1 MPHQPP
7 TDGRSAE
14 GSERRGADTR
24 TGRTAPTTRRR
35 FLAAG
40 AATALTGLAGCS
52 FSTSSSVGFDGH
64 LVGLAP
70 GDGSELWSTDTG
82 EVETSL
88 KVVDGTLY
96 AGSQETLYA
105 LSPSDGS
112 EHWTATFDVGSFPT
126 VLTPTVAGDTVLAPV
141 ETQLRALSATDG
153 SEQWRFD
160 SEGSVWY
167 EPSVADGTAV
177 VGVGESDV
185 YGLSLSDGSQQW
197 HYSGEKLVHHSGT
210 VANGTVYLGSEAGR
224 VTALS
229 LSDGSEQWTFGT
241 EKAVGGTPAVGA
253 GTVFFGTK
261 KRRLYAVSASDGTEQ
276 WSVDTSG
283 GALNVSTGYP
293 QPTFVDGYLYV
304 VANTVLHGI
313 DADTRESWSEDVDG
327 GFGVGVGGETVY
339 VGASLSSTGPEGQR
353 EPYGLV
359 SALDR
364 ATGRERWSTH
374 VGGRGVEPPPGVGS
388 DTVYAGQR
396 NGRVHA
402 LARSDGSERWVYDG
416 SGGVQARPIV
426 TDDAVI
432 VETA

>member
-40 AATALTGLAGCS
+40 AASTVAGLAGCS

-82 EVETSL
+82 EVETVL

-126 VLTPTVAGDTVLAPV
+126 VLTPTVAGDTVLVPV

-160 SEGSVWY
+160 PEGSVWY
-167 EPSVADGTAV
+167 EPSAADGIAV
-177 VGVGESDV
+177 VGVGETDV
-185 YGLSLSDGSQQW
+185 YGLSLADGSQQW

-229 LSDGSEQWTFGT
+229 LSDGSEQWTFET
-241 EKAVGGTPAVGA
+241 ETAVGGTPAVGA

-261 KRRLYAVSASDGTEQ
+261 KRRLYAVAASDGTEQ

-313 DADTRESWSEDVDG
+313 EADTRESWSEDVRGSFALDVAG
-327 GFGVGVGGETVY
+327 QTVY
-339 VGASLSSTGPEGQR
+339 VGADLSSTNPDGATDN
-353 EPYGLV
+353 YGTV
-359 SALDR
+359 FAYDR
-364 ATGRERWSTH
+364 ASGSERWATF
-374 VGGRGVEPPPGVGS
+374 VDGQGVQPPAGQG
-388 DTVYAGQR
+388 DAVYAGQET
-396 NGRVHA
+396 GKVFA
-402 LARSDGSERWVYDG
+402 LATSDGSERWVHEGDRAVRG
-416 SGGVQARPIV
+416 APVV
-426 TDDAVI
+426 TDDAIV